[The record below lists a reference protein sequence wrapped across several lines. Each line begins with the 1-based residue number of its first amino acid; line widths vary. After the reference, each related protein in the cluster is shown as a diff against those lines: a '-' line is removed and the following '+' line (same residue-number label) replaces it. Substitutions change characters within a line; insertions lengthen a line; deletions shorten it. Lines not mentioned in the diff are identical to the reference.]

1 MGKLTIDGVDYYAA
15 QNGKNKVVIMP
26 YGWIFVGEDIT
37 SDGDANITLQNASV
51 VRKWTNGKGIG
62 ALASK
67 EYKGDY
73 TLDKCYG
80 NLILPK
86 SSVIAAIECEW

>member
-1 MGKLTIDGVDYYAA
+1 MGKVTIDGIDYYAA

-51 VRKWTNGKGIG
+51 VRK
-62 ALASK
+62 
-67 EYKGDY
+67 
-73 TLDKCYG
+73 
-80 NLILPK
+80 
-86 SSVIAAIECEW
+86 